1 MMSNSAE
8 ATASRHA
15 QRRKARR
22 THFIAAVQLVLA
34 GLAIPMGVGALAV
47 PGLILAAF
55 AEYQTLVGGDQ

>member
-15 QRRKARR
+15 QRRKRR

-34 GLAIPMGVGALAV
+34 GLAIPMGIGALAV